1 MPLERAL
8 SADEGSSRMSA
19 AMRSTGA
26 DLTRSGHCA
35 DILQNLR
42 ILCVWTWTS
51 LYRMILICS
60 LDADG
65 RSVACA
71 FADSCSRGRIL
82 IRE

>member
-19 AMRSTGA
+19 AMRSAGA

-42 ILCVWTWTS
+42 ILCVDVDQLVQDDPHLLSGCGWQ
-51 LYRMILICS
+51 
-60 LDADG
+60 
-65 RSVACA
+65 V
-71 FADSCSRGRIL
+71 SRLCFR
-82 IRE
+82 